1 MNYDHHDI
9 SDFHLP
15 IRQSGKTRDE
25 DAALNRPR
33 KVELFPCS
41 LMKVTGYGAGLR
53 WMARY
58 L

>member
-1 MNYDHHDI
+1 M
-9 SDFHLP
+9 
-15 IRQSGKTRDE
+15 SGKTPDE

-41 LMKVTGYGAGLR
+41 LMKGTGYGAGLR

-58 L
+58 M